1 MSPLK
6 TLVGDFGVLEGSPA
20 RIAKLVVGID
30 TAACLTLA
38 TKNIH
43 YLNYTCCLYCV
54 YTVI

>member
-6 TLVGDFGVLEGSPA
+6 TLVGDFGVLEGSSA

-38 TKNIH
+38 AKT
-43 YLNYTCCLYCV
+43 YVFELYMLFILC
-54 YTVI
+54 